1 MSTSIK
7 LVEPDLGL
15 SDEQAKQWSRLKCA
29 QALHQAA
36 TDAVERVLDG
46 ERIEDV
52 ARDLSREAEVWIVD
66 GAPRR
71 FRILS
76 DVELETMAEPEP
88 LIEGILFRAT
98 LAAIVGPYASY
109 KTFLALDWAL
119 SIATGTAWQGRRVH
133 RGPVLYVCAEGAGGI
148 RKRLA
153 AWKSANE
160 IVGETGLRVITEP
173 VGITERLNISSLLLQ
188 ISELEEPPVAIVID
202 TLARNF
208 RGNENSQE
216 DMSRFVEGCDRLR
229 NASGAT
235 VIVVHHTSWSESE
248 RSRGSTVF
256 PAALDTEVVLVRQG
270 ENRVNI
276 KCTKQKDG
284 EEFQEIALEAIAV
297 GSSLVLGTSQCGPPQ
312 RTLSRNQQAVL
323 HALHSHSTAT
333 EGARF
338 TELKNAS
345 GLRDSSFAKSLK
357 DVERHRYVSRRGG
370 RYRLTALGHDALSST
385 SSTFTPL
392 SSEGASFMTP
402 LHSTTPIW
410 GSGGGE
416 RHEVGAAD
424 GPLR

>member
-15 SDEQAKQWSRLKCA
+15 SDEQAKECSRLDCA
-29 QALHQAA
+29 RALSQAA
-36 TDAVERVLDG
+36 WDAFERVLDG
-46 ERIEDV
+46 ERVEDV
-52 ARDLSREAEVWIVD
+52 ARDLSREAEVWILD

-76 DVELETMAEPEP
+76 DVELENMADPEP
-88 LIEGILFRAT
+88 LIDGILFRGT
-98 LAAIVGPYASY
+98 LAAIVAPYASY

-119 SIATGTAWQGRRVH
+119 SIATGRAWQGRRVH

-160 IVGETGLRVITEP
+160 VVGETGLHVITEP
-173 VGITERLNISSLLLQ
+173 VGITERLNVSSLLLQ
-188 ISELEEPPVAIVID
+188 ISELDEPPVAIVID

-229 NASGAT
+229 NATGAT

-248 RSRGSTVF
+248 RSRGSTVL

-270 ENRVNI
+270 EHRVNI

-284 EEFQEIALEAIAV
+284 EEFQEIALEAV
-297 GSSLVLGTSQCGPPQ
+297 SVESSLVLGASQCGSSQ
-312 RTLSRNQQAVL
+312 RTLSRNQDSVL
-323 HALHSHSTAT
+323 HALHSYSTTT

-345 GLRDSSFAKSLK
+345 GLPESSLAKSLRE
-357 DVERHRYVSRRGG
+357 VERLGYVTRRGG
-370 RYRLTALGHDALSST
+370 RYHLTSIGLDALSST

-392 SSEGASFMTP
+392 SSEDASFITP
-402 LHSTTPIW
+402 LHSTTPIGGG
-410 GSGGGE
+410 GSGE
-416 RHEVGAAD
+416 RHEGGAAG
-424 GPLR
+424 GPRQ